1 MGLAEKRKAEAIKT
15 EKLPQ
20 FESQLNEAAGYPI
33 NVEIDWNS
41 FTAFDEYP
49 LTRLENFVFSD
60 VLGFVKK
67 ICSDD
72 MGKEALQDA
81 MTTIHIKNTDQD
93 SEYNVELKDKCLYL
107 TEQLTGGAFS
117 NHRTDMLVKFIE
129 PKL

>member
-15 EKLPQ
+15 DALPK

-49 LTRLENFVFSD
+49 LSRLENFVFGD

-67 ICSDD
+67 ICADD

-93 SEYNVELKDKCLYL
+93 SEFNVELKDKCLFL

-117 NHRTDMLVKFIE
+117 NHRTDMLVKFVE